1 MKIKRVI
8 RMKQHLLKIRNKEIY
23 NFWERKKAFLT
34 MADISEIYNLPVK
47 TIYRIISENKK
58 K

>member
-8 RMKQHLLKIRNKEIY
+8 RMKQHLLKIRNKEICD
-23 NFWERKKAFLT
+23 FWEKRKAELT
-34 MADISEIYNLPVK
+34 MEDIADIYNIPIK
-47 TIYRIISENKK
+47 TCYRIISENKK